1 MIRQGDVLLVKVDEV
16 PAEAT
21 KVKRDQR
28 GRLIVA
34 EGEATGHAHAIQAK
48 SANLFEMGTFMYL
61 EATRKVVLAHEE
73 HENIQLDPGTYKISR
88 QREYTPERIR
98 QVAD

>member
-16 PAEAT
+16 PEEAT
-21 KVKRDQR
+21 AVKRDRQ
-28 GRLIVA
+28 GRLVVA
-34 EGEATGHAHAIQAK
+34 GGEATGHAHAIHAK
-48 SANLFEMGTFMYL
+48 SADLYAMGAFMYL
-61 EATRKVVLAHEE
+61 EAPKKVVLRHEE
-73 HENIQLDPGTYKISR
+73 HDNIELDPGTYKITR